1 MERADMEGLQ
11 KESMDQKKRKNL
23 KDMRE
28 EINDLRILVIL
39 LQIFNIFHEVFWC
52 LEVSNWRT

>member
-11 KESMDQKKRKNL
+11 KESMYQKKRKNL

-52 LEVSNWRT
+52 LEVSKWRT

>member
-52 LEVSNWRT
+52 LEVSKWRT